1 MCPSGAAT
9 IAQRKGKDVKMN
21 LQNVRARLVSLS
33 TVDENGERL
42 FSDADVVALGGKSA
56 AALERVF
63 TVAMRLSGLTPDDVK
78 DLTENLDSGQSED
91 STSA

>member
-1 MCPSGAAT
+1 
-9 IAQRKGKDVKMN
+9 
-21 LQNVRARLVSLS
+21 
-33 TVDENGERL
+33 
-42 FSDADVVALGGKSA
+42 VALGGKSA